1 MRLTVFL
8 LLAILPAVC
17 GDLRVGRASVKI
29 TPPKGMPMGG
39 NYYVRLNEGVHD
51 DLYAKAIVLEKDG
64 VKAGMVAL
72 DLVNIPR
79 PIVESAREAI
89 SKVSTVNGAQVMI
102 SATHSHTGPEMG
114 GRLRG
119 VDAQTE
125 KLARDYYASVP
136 AMIAQSVKLAEADLQ
151 PARVRAA
158 LAREY
163 EVSFIRRFYM
173 KDGSVGWNPGRLNPN
188 VVRPTGTID
197 PDLPVILFEA
207 PTGAPLAVYLNF
219 ACHLDTTGGLL
230 YSADYANTLAQD
242 LGAAK
247 GPGMLTIFTIGAA
260 GNINHIDVNNPAPA
274 RGESQAA
281 RIGTILAG
289 DALKAMRHLTE
300 VAAGPLQVS
309 SEMVK
314 LPLASYDDA
323 DVPRARQILAAYG
336 KRNASPFL
344 EQVKA
349 FKVLELEERH
359 GAPMEVEVQVITL
372 GDQLA
377 WVGLPGEIFVEH
389 GKAIKAASPFP
400 LTIIAE
406 LANASISY
414 VPDRKAYP
422 QGAYE
427 VVSARVGPGAGE
439 MMVDAA
445 VRLLIQARRTK

>member
-1 MRLTVFL
+1 
-8 LLAILPAVC
+8 
-17 GDLRVGRASVKI
+17 
-29 TPPKGMPMGG
+29 MGG

-64 VKAGMVAL
+64 VKVGMVAL

-89 SKVSTVNGAQVMI
+89 SRVSTVNGAHVMI

-136 AMIAQSVKLAEADLQ
+136 AMIAESVKLAEADLQ
-151 PARVRAA
+151 PARVRTA

-163 EVSFIRRFYM
+163 DVSFIRRYYM

-207 PTGAPLAVYLNF
+207 PTGAPLAAYINF
-219 ACHLDTTGGLL
+219 ACHLDTTGGLR
-230 YSADYANTLAQD
+230 YSADYANMLAQD
-242 LGAAK
+242 LEAAK

-260 GNINHIDVNNPAPA
+260 GNINHIDVNNPAPP
-274 RGESQAA
+274 GESQAA

-300 VAAGPLQVS
+300 VAAGPLQVA

-314 LPLASYDDA
+314 LPLAAYDDA
-323 DVPRARQILAAYG
+323 DVPKARQILAAYG
-336 KRNASPFL
+336 KRYASPFL

-359 GAPMEVEVQVITL
+359 GAPIEVEVQVITL

-445 VRLLIQARRTK
+445 VRLLIQSRRTK